1 MKRLTYLVL
10 FIMLGAIAFQGLKTC
25 REINNRGIDT
35 VRVIDTIWQKH
46 DTVIYRKLKV
56 TQTIHDT
63 VAYNKFLPDTNYAVL
78 KKQYEDLVKLYASK
92 NIYKDTF
99 KIKEIKGLFVIND
112 TVQFNKLQNRGIS
125 SKYELPTVKETV
137 TITLPGKPGF
147 YFGGGISISDPDKQA
162 SLPLQLNTLS
172 TGLMYKTRKD
182 KLFGVYMGIS
192 PSANLVYGFQTY
204 WRLGK

>member
-1 MKRLTYLVL
+1 
-10 FIMLGAIAFQGLKTC
+10 MLGGIAFQTIKSCNSIHNL
-25 REINNRGIDT
+25 GIDT
-35 VRVIDTIWQKH
+35 VRVVDTVWQKK
-46 DTVIYRKLKV
+46 DTVIYKKLKV

-63 VAYNKFLPDTNYAVL
+63 VAYNTFVPDTNYAVL

-92 NIYKDTF
+92 NVYKDTF
-99 KIKEIKGLFVIND
+99 KIKEIKGEFVIND

-147 YFGGGISISDPDKQA
+147 YVGGGISLSDPDKGA
-162 SLPLQLNTLS
+162 ALPLTLNSLNTGIL
-172 TGLMYKTRKD
+172 YKTRKD
-182 KLFGVYMGIS
+182 KLYGVYVGVS
-192 PSANLVYGFQTY
+192 PSVRVLYGFQSY